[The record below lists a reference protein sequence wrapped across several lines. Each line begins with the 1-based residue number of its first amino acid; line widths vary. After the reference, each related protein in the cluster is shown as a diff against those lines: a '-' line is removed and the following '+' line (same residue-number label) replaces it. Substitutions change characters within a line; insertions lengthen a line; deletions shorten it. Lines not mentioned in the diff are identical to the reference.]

1 MKTLTSKIIQIQV
14 MFFPAGVNNG
24 DCNQL
29 VALCEDGSVWCQF
42 HSMGYSNVP
51 ADGEWFNIA
60 EAHKL
65 EVLP

>member
-1 MKTLTSKIIQIQV
+1 MKNPPSKIIQIQV
-14 MFFPAGVNNG
+14 MFVPEGVNNG

-29 VALCEDGSVWCQF
+29 VALCEDGSVWGQW

-51 ADGEWFNIA
+51 SDGEWFNVV
-60 EAHKL
+60 EAHKP